1 MNGPVLSSLGV
12 TTLISVVVILLTPKT
27 GRLS

>member
-1 MNGPVLSSLGV
+1 MNGPVLSSLSV
-12 TTLISVVVILLTPKT
+12 TSLITVVVILLTPQT